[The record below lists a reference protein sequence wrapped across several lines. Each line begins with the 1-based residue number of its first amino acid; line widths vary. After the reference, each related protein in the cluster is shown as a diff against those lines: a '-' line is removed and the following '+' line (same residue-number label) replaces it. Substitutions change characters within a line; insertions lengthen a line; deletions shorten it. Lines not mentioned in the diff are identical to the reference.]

1 MTLELHTPYERGNQ
15 NQTTT
20 WEACIAFYETLHQQF
35 PHILH
40 FWQIGTSD
48 AGIPMHAG
56 VVTAD
61 GVFNRDLLKQRPIF
75 FNNNGIHPGEPEGVD
90 TCMALVRD
98 FCTQPEILAQL
109 GDTIFLFIPMYN
121 VDGANNRNNTSR
133 ASQLGP
139 EMHGFRGNS
148 RHLDLN
154 RDFIKCDTL
163 AAQCFNRF
171 FAEWQPDVMVD
182 THTSN
187 GADYPYTMTL
197 IATQPDKLG
206 GELGNFLR
214 GTMLPALQEKMTARG
229 WPFCPFVNTVQ
240 VSPDQGI
247 ADFLEVPRFS
257 SGYATLHHTISFM
270 PETHMLKPYR
280 DRYESMRALV
290 ESALDFTIEH
300 GAYIR
305 TLREQARAARAWR
318 ETLAGNDNQNGNH
331 ESQNQQHGEVA
342 PSGGA
347 TFPVMWKMDSS
358 RPTRLRFKGY
368 AAVYKPS
375 LLGNYQRLA
384 YDRNQPWEQEIDYF
398 DNYVPEVE
406 ISTPRAY
413 VIPQQ
418 WREVVERLQ
427 WNGVH
432 LQRLTEAKVVQ
443 AQTCRIERLDTRP
456 GPYEGHMFHDE
467 VGITIQTETIQL
479 HAGDWWLPM
488 DASQSAA
495 RYAFETLEPQ
505 AHDSFFRWGF
515 FNSVLEKK
523 EPFSDYVFEDEAL
536 EILQAEPEL
545 KARFEQWKRDNPH
558 LLDNQE
564 AVLGFIFTHCQR
576 YAEPEWN
583 RYPVLRIV

>member
-1 MTLELHTPYERGNQ
+1 MTLELQTPYERGNQ

-20 WEACIAFYETLHQQF
+20 WDACIAFYESLHQQF

-56 VVTAD
+56 MVTAD
-61 GVFNRDLLKQRPIF
+61 GVFKRELLKQRPLF

-98 FCTQPEILAQL
+98 FCTQPEMLAQL
-109 GDTIFLFIPMYN
+109 GDTVFLFIPVYN

-171 FAEWQPDVMVD
+171 FTEWQPDVMVD

-214 GTMLPALQEKMTARG
+214 GTMLPQLQEKMTARG
-229 WPFCPFVNTVQ
+229 WPFCPYVNPVQ

-257 SGYATLHHTISFM
+257 SGYAALHHTIAFM

-290 ESALDFTIEH
+290 ESALEFTIEH
-300 GAYIR
+300 GAHIR
-305 TLREQARAARAWR
+305 TLREQARAARC
-318 ETLAGNDNQNGNH
+318 
-331 ESQNQQHGEVA
+331 HGKTA
-342 PSGGA
+342 PS
-347 TFPVMWKMDSS
+347 FPLLWKMDQT
-358 RPTRLRFKGY
+358 RPTKLQFKGY
-368 AAVYKPS
+368 RAIYKPS

-384 YDRNQPWEQEIDYF
+384 YDRNAAWEQEIDYF
-398 DNYVPEVE
+398 DHF
-406 ISTPRAY
+406 ISELETTLPRAY

-427 WNGVH
+427 WNGVV
-432 LQRLTEAKVVQ
+432 LERLTEARTAS
-443 AQTCRIERLDTRP
+443 AQTCRIAHVTTRP

-467 VGITIQTETIQL
+467 VSITVQNETVQL
-479 HAGDWWLPM
+479 RAGDWWLPM
-488 DASQSAA
+488 DERQSAA

-536 EILQAEPEL
+536 DILQSEPAL
-545 KARFEQWKRDNPH
+545 KARFEQWKQDNPH
-558 LLDNQE
+558 LLSDQE
-564 AVLGFIFTHCQR
+564 AVLWFIFANCQR